1 MMTRVIPAVS
11 SNPISQQA
19 RDILED
25 MVLKSCQAV
34 CKKF

>member
-1 MMTRVIPAVS
+1 MMTRVILAVS

-25 MVLKSCQAV
+25 MVLTSCQGV